1 MSKGVKLTIKA
12 QGVEEV
18 LRKLGAKGAQEF
30 AKEIDQIVEK
40 HALNIVNNARRN
52 APIDTGALKNSIDVY
67 EEGELYRV
75 IGSDRPYAQRQEYEH
90 KTKKGYFRKALWNER
105 EPFRKDVQDAIKRL
119 DK

>member
-1 MSKGVKLTIKA
+1 MSKGVKFKIKA

-30 AKEIDQIVEK
+30 AKEIDQIVEE
-40 HALNIVNNARRN
+40 HALNIVNSARHN
-52 APIDTGALKNSIDVY
+52 APIDTSALKNSIDIY

-75 IGSDRPYAQRQEYEH
+75 VGSDRPYAQRQEYEH

-105 EPFRKDVQDAIKRL
+105 EPFRKDIQDAIKRL
-119 DK
+119 DG

>member
-1 MSKGVKLTIKA
+1 MPKFMVKAT
-12 QGVEEV
+12 GVEEV
-18 LRKLGAKGAQEF
+18 LRKLGAEGAREF
-30 AKEIDQIVEK
+30 TKEIDQIVEK

-75 IGSDRPYAQRQEYEH
+75 IGSDRPYAQRQEYEN

-105 EPFRKDVQDAIKRL
+105 EPFRKDIKDAIERL
-119 DK
+119 DN